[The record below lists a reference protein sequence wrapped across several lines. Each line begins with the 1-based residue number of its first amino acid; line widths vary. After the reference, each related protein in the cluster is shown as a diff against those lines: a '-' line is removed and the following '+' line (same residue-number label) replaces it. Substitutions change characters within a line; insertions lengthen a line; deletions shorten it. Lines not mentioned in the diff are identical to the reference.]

1 MPANFK
7 KVEKGVQKGIVTE
20 NKGKRWKAIIKER
33 TRKVVREFT
42 FMQFISMTKL
52 EEQKMKDLI
61 NQLTVDICV
70 YIHMYVDNQQSCVRE
85 LETMAKE
92 NNLKK

>member
-42 FMQFISMTKL
+42 FMQFISVTKL

>member
-7 KVEKGVQKGIVTE
+7 KVEKGVEKGIVTE

-42 FMQFISMTKL
+42 FMQFISVTKL
-52 EEQKMKDLI
+52 EEQKMRDLI